1 MAELRRRAEATSEE
15 HPIVHVE
22 QTQQQRELPKINVL
36 GCELERNAVL
46 AALGAVSITATLLG
60 VQYCIYVFLLAPAPL
75 EEGELPFIS

>member
-15 HPIVHVE
+15 HPIVE

-46 AALGAVSITATLLG
+46 AALGAVAITATLLG
-60 VQYCIYVFLLAPAPL
+60 IQYCIYVFLLAPAPL